1 MNVRLDWFNFLKMEI
16 MSLSSTFQVVKQE
29 VVVMIAT
36 NEWILE
42 DIDLDKSFRNLQ
54 RMIAESE
61 VDLDQLVKEINRIE
75 DSSLPFDVAD
85 LEDEVNF
92 VHENIRLEHEYV
104 SHMVDYMDAVNGS
117 ITNVLDLD
125 ACDKICEEYPKK
137 DRELLKQMKQN
148 HRLVK
153 LLREERRESNF
164 E

>member
-16 MSLSSTFQVVKQE
+16 MSLSSTFQAVKQE